1 MDSENNDRQLVIQLL
16 YKDAKKNLKIDT
28 EVTFGQ

>member
-1 MDSENNDRQLVIQLL
+1 MDSENNDRELVILLL
-16 YKDAKKNLKIDT
+16 YKDAKINLKRDT